1 MGRIETGTP
10 LSAAPFLFHV
20 GKVQDAKF
28 EVPPVYAQNS
38 RGYTRQSLIDRS
50 TGSVQMGVGV
60 CRLEAHGHIEDC
72 VRAYETGIY
81 LLEGELELR
90 IGGEA
95 FGVAVDDYAL
105 IPHATVHA
113 VRNVSSAPARWFEMQ
128 APQPKPPGAWQD
140 TFFPPTGEWPR
151 AAERPDLED
160 PRTQYLGHFKGQ
172 KPMIR
177 DGPGI
182 RGLVVHRFMEHEFGA
197 HHFFMMR
204 GELKAGGVRGRHD
217 HAVEEVYL
225 GLEGEADIEIEGR
238 RYHLGPGDYAW
249 TGVGTC
255 HAFFQ
260 KGDTPFRWIET
271 QALQFPA
278 QHASRNYV
286 SWERMR
292 LRMKAQRT

>member
-1 MGRIETGTP
+1 MGKVETETP
-10 LSAAPFLFHV
+10 LTAGPFLFHV
-20 GKVQDAKF
+20 GKVDEAKF
-28 EVPPVYAQNS
+28 AVPPGYGQNS
-38 RGYTRQSLIDRS
+38 RGYTRQSLVDRS
-50 TGSVQMGVGV
+50 LGSVHMGVGV
-60 CRLEAHGHIEDC
+60 CRLEAQGHVDDC

-81 LLEGELELR
+81 LLAGELELK
-90 IGGEA
+90 IGAEA
-95 FGVAVDDYAL
+95 VRLSADDYAF
-105 IPHATVHA
+105 IPFATAHAL
-113 VRNVSSAPARWFEMQ
+113 RNTGGAPARWFEMQ

-140 TFFPPTGEWPR
+140 TFFTADAEWPH
-151 AAERPDLED
+151 EIGRPDLED

-197 HHFFMMR
+197 QHFFMMR
-204 GELKAGGVRGRHD
+204 GELAAGGVRGRHD

-238 RYHLGPGDYAW
+238 RYHLGPGDCAW

-260 KGDTPFRWIET
+260 KGSAPFRWIET
-271 QALQFPA
+271 QAPQFPA
-278 QHASRNYV
+278 QHASRNYA

-292 LRMKAQRT
+292 LRMKAQRA